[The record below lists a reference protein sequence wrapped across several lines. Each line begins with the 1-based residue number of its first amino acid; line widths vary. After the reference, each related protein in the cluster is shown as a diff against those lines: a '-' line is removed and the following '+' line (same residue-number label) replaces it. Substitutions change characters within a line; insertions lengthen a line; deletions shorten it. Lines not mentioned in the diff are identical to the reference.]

1 MAVSVNR
8 HGNLV
13 LDFYCYAPNGEKIR
27 CRESTR
33 LPNNKANLKIAR
45 ARMAIISNELKL
57 GKFDYLR
64 HFPEGSKAHLFREQP
79 GQMSFGKF
87 WEIWLSEKSLR
98 ATTREGWMSAYA
110 NYIGPSFGNALIQ
123 SIDESQVLSFRV
135 RLEGKGLAS
144 STINDKV
151 MKPLRM
157 CLLKAYKRGL
167 ISTYPCAEIKKL
179 LETPEEVDPFSF
191 EELQQ
196 LLAFAKDN
204 YPYWYDLFVIWPRIG
219 LRPGEI
225 YGLKWPRIDYFNRKI
240 LVRETRTRRVD
251 GPPKTPSSRRSVDM
265 RPAVFEALKR
275 QEARTKLVDP
285 EGYVFLNEK
294 KRPLGD
300 EYMRQK
306 VRHILS
312 RADIRL
318 RPPKQM
324 RHTFA
329 TLHLGAGEQISWV
342 SRMLGHANS
351 KITWER
357 YNRFVPNLTRED
369 GSAFEEAMGRAEENL
384 KAAQKG

>member
-1 MAVSVNR
+1 
-8 HGNLV
+8 
-13 LDFYCYAPNGEKIR
+13 
-27 CRESTR
+27 
-33 LPNNKANLKIAR
+33 
-45 ARMAIISNELKL
+45 
-57 GKFDYLR
+57 
-64 HFPEGSKAHLFREQP
+64 
-79 GQMSFGKF
+79 
-87 WEIWLSEKSLR
+87 
-98 ATTREGWMSAYA
+98 
-110 NYIGPSFGNALIQ
+110 
-123 SIDESQVLSFRV
+123 
-135 RLEGKGLAS
+135 
-144 STINDKV
+144 
-151 MKPLRM
+151 
-157 CLLKAYKRGL
+157 
-167 ISTYPCAEIKKL
+167 
-179 LETPEEVDPFSF
+179 
-191 EELQQ
+191 
-196 LLAFAKDN
+196 
-204 YPYWYDLFVIWPRIG
+204 
-219 LRPGEI
+219 
-225 YGLKWPRIDYFNRKI
+225 
-240 LVRETRTRRVD
+240 
-251 GPPKTPSSRRSVDM
+251 M

-329 TLHLGAGEQISWV
+329 TLHLGAAEQISWV